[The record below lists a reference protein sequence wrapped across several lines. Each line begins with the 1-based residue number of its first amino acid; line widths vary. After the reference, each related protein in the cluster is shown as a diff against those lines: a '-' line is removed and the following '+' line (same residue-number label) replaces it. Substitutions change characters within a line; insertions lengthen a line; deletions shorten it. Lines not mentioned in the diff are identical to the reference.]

1 MTDFPSAIAKK
12 VLRIL
17 FSSGLLEISIRIT
30 ECFMSYNKLIHSCWE
45 VNGSPFPTILDCLF
59 DISFCGEDVSSTGA
73 HGKGT
78 ISGGRNVP

>member
-1 MTDFPSAIAKK
+1 
-12 VLRIL
+12 
-17 FSSGLLEISIRIT
+17 
-30 ECFMSYNKLIHSCWE
+30 MSYNKLIHSCWE

-59 DISFCGEDVSSTGA
+59 DISFRGEDVSSTDA